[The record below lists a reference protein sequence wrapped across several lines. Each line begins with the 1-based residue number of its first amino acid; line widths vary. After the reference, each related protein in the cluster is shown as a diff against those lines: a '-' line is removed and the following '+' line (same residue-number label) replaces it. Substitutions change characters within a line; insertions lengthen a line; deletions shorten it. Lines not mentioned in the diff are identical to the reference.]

1 MITRQCAV
9 EDVATIIM
17 SGSAETIMMI
27 AVSLISHP
35 GSSPVLCRGFRDL
48 MDDRSRGGG
57 EEGRRRGGGGD
68 EKRERR
74 GTREMKEERR
84 RTKEISE
91 VKIEIE
97 RGEEEEVRRRVKRS
111 EERRGTRELREEA
124 TTKGERRG
132 TREIQEE
139 VAMALAMRGGV
150 SREEKKERRMSR
162 EVVGRGETGETVTSR
177 GERRATREMGKESRR
192 GTREMNEEE
201 LTRRKG
207 EGVTT
212 VKVEPCCGCRDKLL
226 EERRR
231 RRELLTIAVQR
242 LHWEEERR
250 NEVGG
255 RMELPYFSS

>member
-1 MITRQCAV
+1 
-9 EDVATIIM
+9 
-17 SGSAETIMMI
+17 MMI

-68 EKRERR
+68 ERRERR

-97 RGEEEEVRRRVKRS
+97 RGEEEEVRRRVKKS
-111 EERRGTRELREEA
+111 EERRGTRELREE
-124 TTKGERRG
+124 TTTRGERRG

-150 SREEKKERRMSR
+150 GREEKKERRMSR
-162 EVVGRGETGETVTSR
+162 EVVGTGETVALR

-212 VKVEPCCGCRDKLL
+212 VKGEQCCGCRDKLQ

-250 NEVGG
+250 SKVGV
-255 RMELPYFSS
+255 RMESSHFSSTSQISSSPSSSTY